1 MVTSDFGS
9 IEAPVDS
16 GPQCARRV
24 PEPLPTGPTRIVTT
38 RMRLPER
45 QLAVLE
51 AASATEERTIA
62 AIADDTGLKPETV
75 TGAAFDLRDEGLLAV
90 SETTAEDAELTAEGR
105 RYVDDGL
112 PEIRL
117 YRAAADA
124 SDGDDQVP
132 MGEAIDASGLS
143 GSAVDIALSNLPR
156 KGYGTIESGS
166 LSIDPDAD
174 VDADP
179 EAAALAALAAAADG
193 ADEATADGAD
203 EATDGDGM
211 DPDGAGVA
219 PDGIPADAETLDR
232 LAARGL
238 VDLVERTTR
247 SVTLT
252 DAGVDAL
259 MAGVEAAETVGE
271 LTPELLASGEW
282 RDVEFAAYNVEADAP
297 AMEGGRKHVLRAT
310 ADRVKDVLV
319 GMGFQEMEG
328 PHADSDFWINDCLF
342 MPQDHP
348 ARTHWDRFALDVDP
362 MADIPPE
369 LIDRVESAHRD
380 GWGAD
385 GDGYHSPWSEAFARE
400 VALRGHTTSLSMR
413 YLSGVAGAELEP
425 PQRYFSVEKVYRNDT
440 LDPTHLLEFF
450 QIEGWVMAEDLSV
463 RDLMGTFEE
472 FYHQFGIE
480 GIRFK
485 PHYNP
490 YTEPSFELFGEHP
503 ETGEEIEIGNSVI
516 FREEVT
522 APLGVDCDVM
532 AWGLAL
538 ERLAMLTTGAEDIR
552 DLHGTLA
559 DIEFLRNAE
568 VTH

>member
-1 MVTSDFGS
+1 
-9 IEAPVDS
+9 
-16 GPQCARRV
+16 
-24 PEPLPTGPTRIVTT
+24 
-38 RMRLPER
+38 MRLPER

-51 AASATEERTIA
+51 AASATDERTIDE
-62 AIADDTGLKPETV
+62 IATETGLKPETV
-75 TGAAFDLRDEGLLAV
+75 TGAAFDLRDEGLLSVDERAD
-90 SETTAEDAELTAEGR
+90 ETLALTDEGR
-105 RYVDDGL
+105 RYVDDDL
-112 PEIRL
+112 PETRL
-117 YRAAADA
+117 YRAGVELDADDA
-124 SDGDDQVP
+124 PVSMGRVI
-132 MGEAIDASGLS
+132 GEAALDGP
-143 GSAVDIALSNLPR
+143 AVDIALSNFAR
-156 KGYGTIESGS
+156 KGFG
-166 LSIDPDAD
+166 SIDAGELAVASDAD
-174 VDADP
+174 PESDP
-179 EAAALAALAAAADG
+179 EAAALAALADGDDPAAD
-193 ADEATADGAD
+193 
-203 EATDGDGM
+203 
-211 DPDGAGVA
+211 
-219 PDGIPADAETLDR
+219 DATLDQ
-232 LAARGL
+232 LASRGL
-238 VDLVERTTR
+238 VDRGESLTR

-252 DAGVDAL
+252 DDGVDAL
-259 MAGVEAAETVGE
+259 MLGVEATETVTE

-282 RDVEFAAYNVEADAP
+282 RDVEFSEYNVEADAP
-297 AMEGGRKHVLRAT
+297 TTQGGRKHVLRRT

-348 ARTHWDRFALDVDP
+348 ARTHWDRFALDVDRMESIP
-362 MADIPPE
+362 DELMA
-369 LIDRVESAHRD
+369 RVESAHRD
-380 GWGAD
+380 GWGVD
-385 GDGYHSPWSEAFARE
+385 GDGYHSPWSQDFARE

-413 YLSGVAGAELEP
+413 YLSGVAGAEIEP

-472 FYHQFGIE
+472 FYRQFGITD
-480 GIRFK
+480 IRFK

-503 ETGEEIEIGNSVI
+503 ETGEEIEIGNSGV

-522 APLGVDCDVM
+522 GPLGVDCDVM

-559 DIEFLRNAE
+559 DIEFLRDAE
-568 VTH
+568 VSY